1 MHTWDRSTHSGLA
14 LQAVLTG
21 GVWCLPQCWVGLDQP
36 VNLPPLGPQVP
47 PGGNK
52 TQYEEI
58 GIPVAL
64 LSHKDMLDIFKVGSP
79 VSCSLSTWWV
89 GP

>member
-1 MHTWDRSTHSGLA
+1 MGHAIRRGWLSAPS
-14 LQAVLTG
+14 
-21 GVWCLPQCWVGLDQP
+21 CVGLDQP
-36 VNLPPLGPQVP
+36 ADLPPLGSQVP

-79 VSCSLSTWWV
+79 SPWSLHWAQGLSRW
-89 GP
+89 